1 MTRLIF
7 ITLLLLT
14 FNGIAQ
20 NYVEL
25 TDNSRCKQRINS
37 QANRTTTIA
46 ANFSEEIFSS
56 MLKTSSKAKGIL
68 RYKKEN
74 KIRWEHV
81 SPNQQ
86 IILIDGKSIKYS
98 ENGKEVKN
106 AGSNRVVKK
115 VQGLMIQMFNG
126 DFLNEKEF
134 SIMYFENSMNYKLI
148 LLPKSSRMSN
158 YIASIELIFDKNT
171 LAMKNLTLKET
182 EEDKI
187 VYTFTSIVFNKE
199 ISNTTFTQF

>member
-1 MTRLIF
+1 MTRFIF
-7 ITLLLLT
+7 IAVLLFST
-14 FNGIAQ
+14 SGWAQ
-20 NYVEL
+20 NYVQL
-25 TDNSRCKQRINS
+25 NDVTVCKERINS
-37 QANRTTTIA
+37 HANKTTTIA

-56 MLKTSSKAKGIL
+56 MLKSTSKAKGIL

-74 KIRWEHV
+74 KIRWEHL
-81 SPNQQ
+81 SPKKQ
-86 IILIDGKSIKYS
+86 IILINGKLMKYS
-98 ENGKEVKN
+98 ENGKEIKN

-126 DFLNEKEF
+126 DFLDEKEF
-134 SIMYFENSMNYKLI
+134 SIMYFENSLNYKLV
-148 LLPKSSRMSN
+148 LLPKNSRMSN
-158 YIASIELIFDKNT
+158 YIESIELIFDKNT

-199 ISNTTFTQF
+199 ITNTTFTQF